1 MKFDLSTGKRSGI
14 AACLLGA
21 LLIWTASASAEI
33 AAGGKGLLLEGAGA
47 TFPAPLYKRWIQA
60 YAEERPQLQI
70 KYDVVGSGEGIKRF
84 LAHQVDFGAS
94 DAALSDEQ
102 LSAAGA
108 DVKMIPAT
116 AGLIALAYNLPGIT
130 EPLRLKRDVYADI
143 LLGKIRRWDD
153 SRIAASN
160 PGLALP
166 KRDIVRVV
174 RKDSSGTTYAFTNHL
189 SAISDDWRD
198 RGPGVGKMVDWPGNA
213 MVAPGNEGVS
223 ARIKISVG
231 AIGYVEY
238 GQARRLGL
246 AMALLENAAGQFVAP
261 AEASGQAA
269 LTANLGEMPANLR
282 LFLPDPKGEEAYP
295 IVTLSW
301 LLLYP
306 RYEGAGR
313 SAAVKDFVTWGLVEG
328 QAYSRE
334 LGFLPL
340 PEDVARLSRS
350 AVASIH

>member
-1 MKFDLSTGKRSGI
+1 MKLFLSSARLRV
-14 AACLLGA
+14 AAMCCVSAMLLWA
-21 LLIWTASASAEI
+21 AAASAEVN
-33 AAGGKGLLLEGAGA
+33 AGGQMLLEGAGA
-47 TFPAPLYKRWIQA
+47 TFPAPLYKRWIKA
-60 YAEERPQLQI
+60 YSDERPQVQI

-84 LAHQVDFGAS
+84 LAHGVDFGAS
-94 DAALSDEQ
+94 DAALNDEQ
-102 LSAAGA
+102 LAAAGE
-108 DVKMIPAT
+108 DVRLIPAT

-130 EPLRLKRDVYADI
+130 EPLKLKRDVYVDM
-143 LLGKIRRWDD
+143 LLGRIRRWDD
-153 SRIAASN
+153 PRIAGSN
-160 PGLALP
+160 PGVSLP

-174 RKDSSGTTYAFTNHL
+174 RRDSSGTTYAFTNHL

-198 RGPGVGKMVDWPGNA
+198 RGPGVGKIVDWPGNA
-213 MVAPGNEGVS
+213 MAAPGNEGVS
-223 ARIKISVG
+223 ARIKLSVG

-269 LTANLGEMPANLR
+269 LKNNLAAMPANLR
-282 LFLPDPKGEEAYP
+282 LFLPDPKGEDAYP

-306 RYEGAGR
+306 RYDGAGR
-313 SAAVKDFVTWGLVEG
+313 ADAVKDFVTWGLTEG
-328 QAYSRE
+328 QTYSRQ

-340 PEDVARLSRS
+340 PDELLRLSRS
-350 AVASIH
+350 AVAAIR